1 MARKPNT
8 QTTSSAS
15 PKAPHFLAWHIT
27 EKGDKSFWNRIG
39 AAWQHKDGGGFTV
52 QLEVLP
58 IGGRIVLRQP
68 LDDSSETAKQEQG
81 A

>member
-1 MARKPNT
+1 MARNPNS
-8 QTTSSAS
+8 QTTNAAS

-27 EKGDKSFWNRIG
+27 EKGEKSFWNRIG